1 MAVSNRVVCVFAP
14 CDEVFAPCDEVLD
27 VLDVLDVCQVVG
39 RSPKGCMGL
48 VSGLFDGASKLQGR
62 CQGDSLLF

>member
-1 MAVSNRVVCVFAP
+1 MAVSNRVVC
-14 CDEVFAPCDEVLD
+14 VFAPCDEVLD